1 MPKKRNK
8 KKVKMSKML
17 NINGYDIELDDNC
30 RPDDYYHYVC
40 EIVIN
45 KHFLGELCRERDP
58 NIFELDYNCQ
68 KDCIETGIPLE
79 IINKAIEEGKKC
91 LLKLTETEQR
101 QNEAGLYDY
110 LLEKDPE
117 VVHFH
122 YPTSLPE

>member
-1 MPKKRNK
+1 
-8 KKVKMSKML
+8 MSKKIHIDGYEIYL
-17 NINGYDIELDDNC
+17 NDND
-30 RPDDYYHYVC
+30 RPDDHYHYVC

-68 KDCIETGIPLE
+68 KECIEAGIPLE

-91 LLKLTETEQR
+91 LLELADWEKE
-101 QNEAGLYDY
+101 QNEMELFDD

-117 VVHFH
+117 LTKLH
-122 YPTSLPE
+122 YPTSLEEGTAKD